1 MDSKGTIDLAL
12 LQPLSEA
19 YSSKK
24 RDSLLPLLHDAQEIY
39 GWLPREVQQVIGE
52 TLRVPL
58 AEIHGVIEFYSMFYN
73 LPTAKRVIRMCEDPA
88 CYLLGGDEVG
98 EAFRKETGLQPG
110 ESNSELTLSYER
122 VPCLGLCDQ
131 GPAFL
136 VDGKQTGEL
145 RTNMIG
151 DLLAGNTPPLQDK
164 VFGSQRIIT
173 KNIDT
178 INPHSIEDY
187 LDNGGYDALSRSLR
201 ESPDEIIAK
210 VEACGILG
218 RGGAM
223 FPLGRKWRFT
233 RDARGQEIDK
243 YIVVNGDESEPG
255 TFKDRYLMEGVPF
268 ALIEATTIAGYA
280 VGAKKGIIFVRGEY
294 PQAYRILQN
303 AAEASSESGFLGLN
317 ILQSGFDFEIEF
329 RLGAGA
335 YICGEE
341 TALFSAIE
349 GYRGFPRIKPP
360 FPVTHGL
367 FDKPTAVSNVET
379 LLSALRVLEIGKEE
393 WLKYGTDQSSGT
405 KLFCVSGNVHKPGLY
420 ELPFG
425 HTVQEVIDLAGGVKG
440 GERAKAVLLG
450 GAAGFFIGPADF
462 DLPLTYE
469 DTRSRNLSL
478 GSGVLMVFNQTA
490 DLGKIL
496 VQLGRF
502 FNHESCGKCFP
513 CQLGTKRQL
522 EILELISD
530 GQGGNPNFKR
540 DLIDIGFA
548 MTETSLCGL
557 GQTASSA
564 VLSAINLWPELLN
577 E

>member
-1 MDSKGTIDLAL
+1 MDSEGTVELAL
-12 LQPLSEA
+12 MQPVIEK
-19 YSSKK
+19 YSSRK
-24 RDSLLPLLHDAQEIY
+24 REALLPMLHDTQDIY
-39 GWLPREVQQVIGE
+39 GWLPREIQERIGE

-58 AEIHGVIEFYSMFYN
+58 AEIHGVIEFYSMYYN
-73 LPTAKRVIRMCEDPA
+73 HPTAKRVVRMCEDPA
-88 CYLLGGDEVG
+88 CYLKGVDEVM
-98 EAFRKETGLQPG
+98 EALQKETGLEPG
-110 ESNSELTLSYER
+110 ESNPELTLTYEK

-131 GPAFL
+131 GPAL
-136 VDGKQTGEL
+136 LIDGQQVGEI
-145 RTNMIG
+145 RKEMIT
-151 DLLAGNTPPLQDK
+151 DLLAGNTPALQDNL
-164 VFGSQRIIT
+164 FGHPRIIT

-178 INPHSIEDY
+178 IRPHTLLGY
-187 LDNGGYDALSRSLR
+187 TDNGGFSALRRLLAG
-201 ESPDEIIAK
+201 PPAEIIDQ

-233 RDARGQEIDK
+233 RDARGQDIDK

-255 TFKDRYLMEGVPF
+255 TFKDRYLMEGDPF
-268 ALIEATTIAGYA
+268 ALIEAATIAGYA
-280 VGAKKGIIFVRGEY
+280 VGANKGIIFVRGEY
-294 PQAYRILQN
+294 PQAYRILQM
-303 AAEASSESGFLGLN
+303 AAEASQDAGFLGRN
-317 ILQSGFDFEIEF
+317 IQDSGFDFEIEL

-367 FDKPTAVSNVET
+367 FDKPTAINNVET
-379 LLSALRVLEIGKEE
+379 LVTALRVLEVGKEE
-393 WLKYGTDQSSGT
+393 WFKYGTEQSPGT
-405 KLFCVSGNVHKPGLY
+405 KLFCVSGDVSAPGLY

-425 HTVQEVIDLAGGVKG
+425 YTVQEVIDLAGGVYG
-440 GERAKAVLLG
+440 SERAKAVLLG

-469 DTRSRNLSL
+469 DTRNRNLSL
-478 GSGVLMVFNQTA
+478 GSGVVMVFNETA
-490 DLGKIL
+490 DLGKVF

-522 EILELISD
+522 EILELIDS
-530 GQGGNPNFKR
+530 GQRGNPNFKR

-564 VLSAINLWPELLN
+564 VLSAINLWPELF
-577 E
+577 